1 MVFNSLVTGTRF
13 KSRLDALKEVV
24 AVARQGWLIPQAGR
38 SIQHH
43 AESDHLVV
51 FVHGYFASAGVFN
64 PMARHLAHTR
74 MAPRQVHFTY
84 LPQGSIAHHAE
95 RLARV
100 VERARPT
107 GPVSLVAHSL
117 GGLISR
123 YYAQVLGG
131 RMDALV
137 AMGTP
142 HRGTRRAEG
151 WPLGLARELTP
162 GSPTL
167 RTLEATRSKLSHARL
182 TSVVGLQDLLVTPE
196 SAALAGSRVVHVDG
210 VGHHGL
216 LYHPEAWDVTIE
228 EITHAARKA
237 EHRHHPRERHDSGVR
252 AVHTASGANEEEA
265 RRHAH
270 PMKLR
275 ARGG

>member
-1 MVFNSLVTGTRF
+1 
-13 KSRLDALKEVV
+13 
-24 AVARQGWLIPQAGR
+24 
-38 SIQHH
+38 
-43 AESDHLVV
+43 
-51 FVHGYFASAGVFN
+51 
-64 PMARHLAHTR
+64 
-74 MAPRQVHFTY
+74 
-84 LPQGSIAHHAE
+84 
-95 RLARV
+95 
-100 VERARPT
+100 
-107 GPVSLVAHSL
+107 VAHSL

-167 RTLEATRSKLSHARL
+167 RTLEATRSKIGHARL
-182 TSVVGLQDLLVTPE
+182 TSIVGLQDLLVTPE
-196 SAALAGSRVVHVDG
+196 SAALAGSRVVRVDG

-216 LYHPEAWDVTIE
+216 LYHPEAWDATIE

-237 EHRHHPRERHDSGVR
+237 EHERVQREIAARKAALITQGITPESRSERKRRLAREATER
-252 AVHTASGANEEEA
+252 AA
-265 RRHAH
+265 RRSQVPKAVSDHRVAQTVAGPSFDRNINRRRSGQVHAAS
-270 PMKLR
+270 R
-275 ARGG
+275 IQEETQECATARHWE